1 MPKLPRGSSMD
12 KIVFYDGDCGL
23 CQKSISFLAKIDKK
37 KELYFAP
44 LNGDTY
50 KEKFKSSSNLSTVV
64 FYNHT
69 VISLKSE
76 AIIEV
81 CKSLGGIK
89 RLAVLL
95 RIFPLKFRDMI
106 YDLIADRRKNVSC
119 VIFAKDQR
127 FLK

>member
-1 MPKLPRGSSMD
+1 MD

-23 CQKSISFLAKIDKK
+23 CQRSISFLAKIDKK
-37 KELYFAP
+37 KELIFAP

-50 KEKFKSSSNLSTVV
+50 NLYFQKSSNLSTVV
-64 FYNHT
+64 FYHQQA
-69 VISLKSE
+69 ISVKSE

-81 CKSLGGIK
+81 FKSLGGLK
-89 RLAVLL
+89 KMALLL

-119 VIFAKDQR
+119 VIFKKDER